1 MNLPGISCYCSTYGR
16 PKILIENSI
25 QCFLEQDWAGPKEL
39 VILNDFDK
47 QELIFNHPEVK
58 IINTKERIKPLGKK
72 FNENIS
78 LCKYDLLATW
88 EDDDIFLRNRL
99 TYSYNNMCDDIFHT
113 HDAFFEKDK
122 FEIIKSRNIFH
133 STHMFSREL
142 FNNIGKYNDQDSCD
156 LDIAIMEK
164 FKNKIGNYS
173 QDTKYKDIF
182 YIYVWSGSQSY
193 HGSGWGTSVKNISEA
208 IIDIVNNKINNGE
221 VETGQIAL
229 SPKLRYNFYK
239 YLPNSIG
246 E

>member
-99 TYSYNNMCDDIFHT
+99 TYSYNNMRDDIFHT

-122 FEIIKSRNIFH
+122 FVLSGMYPEGNVY
-133 STHMFSREL
+133 STGIGTVSGYMVQSGDDYFFKKLEKQ
-142 FNNIGKYNDQDSCD
+142 FNMKHITVFDS
-156 LDIAIMEK
+156 LVYHIQEGEK
-164 FKNKIGNYS
+164 
-173 QDTKYKDIF
+173 D
-182 YIYVWSGSQSY
+182 
-193 HGSGWGTSVKNISEA
+193 E
-208 IIDIVNNKINNGE
+208 
-221 VETGQIAL
+221 
-229 SPKLRYNFYK
+229 
-239 YLPNSIG
+239 
-246 E
+246 